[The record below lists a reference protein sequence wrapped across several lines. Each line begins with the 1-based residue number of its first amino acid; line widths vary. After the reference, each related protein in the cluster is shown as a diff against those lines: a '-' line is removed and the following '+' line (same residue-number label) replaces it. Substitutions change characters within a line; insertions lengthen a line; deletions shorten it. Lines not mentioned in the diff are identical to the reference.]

1 MMNLFLPL
9 LLAPAIQQDL
19 FIQPPSE
26 VVSPGRVMQ
35 HIEYVDAF
43 STGYEL
49 DSQGRKLGMR
59 SKNGTKLDLGAFVP
73 GGESAGLGLS
83 AGGRVVGWAEDLV
96 QGVQIRRPF
105 FFDDQPGQETNGL
118 QLIDLPQATEG
129 WATGIATFGSTAAG
143 TMRRADGLLQAWSVD
158 LWPVVSQAV
167 PLSTP
172 DGWESEAFAMRQ
184 DNTASATLVGG
195 LVRSP
200 SGREFAAVWGGP
212 DGGLM
217 ILPIPGTSKARLTGL
232 SGSEFSWDM
241 ACGYFLDSAGIE
253 QGFALELNDPVNSF
267 VVLPTLGGSWTR
279 PTCISNQSV
288 WGASEDAQGRSR
300 AFEFTLDGQ
309 AMEDLNDRAN
319 TPPAVELT
327 QVTSSGFG
335 LLNSY
340 DVEENGAHFGAYSK
354 KVVMNAWPIDSGAPT
369 NLRFYFSGTNQSL
382 GAPTAQG
389 SLIAFVFG
397 LSPGSTSVLGIPGLF
412 LDIAQPQIVALG
424 LTESNGS
431 FAHTLQVPAGA
442 AGLKVLLQAVVP
454 EHSLTTSVHTV
465 TFQ

>member
-1 MMNLFLPL
+1 MLSLFAL
-9 LLAPAIQQDL
+9 LFASAIQQDI
-19 FIQPPSE
+19 FVQPASQAP
-26 VVSPGRVMQ
+26 SPGGVMQ
-35 HIEYVDAF
+35 YIAYGDAF
-43 STGYEL
+43 STGWEL
-49 DSQGRKLGMR
+49 DNQGRKQGMR
-59 SKNGTKLDLGAFVP
+59 YSYPSGSQNSIKLDIGAFVP
-73 GGESAGLGLS
+73 GGASAGLGVNV
-83 AGGRVVGWAEDLV
+83 GGQVVGWAEDLV
-96 QGVQIRRPF
+96 QGVQLRRPF
-105 FFDDQPGQETNGL
+105 FFDDQNGL
-118 QLIDLPQATEG
+118 QLIDLPQASEG
-129 WATGIATFGSTAAG
+129 WATGISTFGHSAAG
-143 TMRRADGLLQAWSVD
+143 TMRRADGLLQAWYVD
-158 LWPVVSQAV
+158 LWPMMSQAV

-172 DGWESEAFAMRQ
+172 AGWESEALVMKQ
-184 DNTASATLVGG
+184 DNGSSPMLVGG
-195 LVRSP
+195 LVRDP
-200 SGREFAAVWGGP
+200 SGREFAAVWGPNG
-212 DGGLM
+212 M
-217 ILPIPGTSKARLTGL
+217 EILPTPGMGNARLTGL
-232 SGSEFSWDM
+232 SGSEHSSDK
-241 ACGYFLDSAGIE
+241 ACGYFLDASGHE

-267 VVLPTLGGSWTR
+267 VALPSLGGSWTR
-279 PTCISNQSV
+279 PTCMDRWFV
-288 WGASEDAQGRSR
+288 WGASENSQGQSR

-319 TPPAVELT
+319 TPPAVDLT